1 MNVQLDELKGVL
13 NAQMRKSEVI
23 ANNLANLN
31 SNGFKKDVAFFDI
44 LRNQSKSEV
53 EVKVD
58 TDFSQGVFQKT
69 DNPLDVAISGNGF
82 FMIESDHQTTIT
94 RNGHFTVDPEGYLK
108 TSANDYVLGW
118 GGRINLSLNG
128 WDVQNIRISKDGD
141 IYADD
146 RLIDQL
152 KIVELDELKDVQKTR
167 NNAFS
172 FKLDNFGS
180 EDTKSVVLQGY
191 LEGSNV
197 NAIDEMISLIEIE
210 RQFESTQKVIRT
222 IDETMQKTTNTI
234 GRFR

>member
-167 NNAFS
+167 NNAFR